1 MTDPVFFKRDSDLS
15 VGEIAALTGATLS
28 DPSRAELR
36 ITNVAPIDRAG
47 PHDLTFLENLRY
59 SSGLASTR
67 AGACL
72 IAERYV
78 KDAPAGLLM
87 LITRDPYRGFVS
99 VTRKLFADALRP
111 SSLFEADGITHGAS
125 VHPRARIEDDVTI
138 EPGAVIGPRAE
149 IGSGTLI
156 GAGAVIGADVRI
168 GRNCS
173 IGPQSSIIHALIGDR
188 VILHPGCRIG
198 QDGFGF
204 VMSPR
209 GHTKVPQVGRVI
221 IQDDVEIGANTTIDR
236 GAIRDTV
243 IGEGTKIDN
252 LVQIGHNVSIGRHC
266 IIVAHCAIAGSVT
279 LEDFVALGGR
289 ATINNHVTIGEGAQ
303 VAGMSGVNTDIP
315 PGGRYAGLPAKPA
328 KLWMREVAWLD
339 RAAKNY
345 GAEKNKAGTEG

>member
-1 MTDPVFFKRDSDLS
+1 MTDPVFFKRDSGLS
-15 VGEIAALTGATLS
+15 VGEIAAMTGATLS
-28 DPSRAELR
+28 DPSRADLR

-47 PHDLTFLENLRY
+47 PRDLTFLENLRY

-78 KDAPAGLLM
+78 KDAPSGLPL
-87 LITRDPYRGFVS
+87 LVTREPYRGFVA
-99 VTRKLFADALRP
+99 VARKLFADALRP

-125 VHPRARIEDDVTI
+125 VHPKARIEDGVTI

-156 GAGAVIGADVRI
+156 GAGAIIGAGVRI

-173 IGPQSSIIHALIGDR
+173 IGSQVSIIHALIGDR
-188 VILHPGCRIG
+188 VIVHPGCRIG

-204 VMSPR
+204 VMGPG
-209 GHTKVPQVGRVI
+209 GHAKVPQIGRVI
-221 IQDDVEIGANTTIDR
+221 VQDDVEIGANTTIDR
-236 GAIRDTV
+236 GAIRDMV
-243 IGEGTKIDN
+243 IGEGSKIDN
-252 LVQIGHNVSIGRHC
+252 LVQIGHNVSVGRHC

-289 ATINNHVTIGEGAQ
+289 ATVNNHVTIGEGAQ
-303 VAGMSGVNTDIP
+303 VAGMSGVNSDIP

-339 RAAKNY
+339 RAAKGH
-345 GAEKNKAGTEG
+345 GADKNKAGG